1 MPLSI
6 SVSPGSPTPVYR
18 QIFDQ
23 VCAAV
28 VAGHLAE
35 GEALPTVRALAEEL
49 FLNPNTIARAYGDLA
64 REGVVESRGTRGV
77 FVKPRRQKYTRSER
91 RRRIEPT
98 LRAYVS
104 EALFLGF
111 TAEEIMEQVG
121 EEVEELSPDESKN
134 PRGTR

>member
-6 SVSPGSPTPVYR
+6 SVAPGSPTPVYK
-18 QIFDQ
+18 QIVDQ

-28 VAGHLAE
+28 VAGRLE
-35 GEALPTVRALAEEL
+35 EDEALPSVRLLAEEL
-49 FLNPNTIARAYGDLA
+49 VLNPNTVARAYSELA
-64 REGVVESRGTRGV
+64 REGVIESRGTRGM
-77 FVKPRRQKYTRSER
+77 FVRPRRQLYTRSER

-111 TAEEIMEQVG
+111 TPEEILAQV
-121 EEVEELSPDESKN
+121 EEDIEELSPSRSDKRKGS
-134 PRGTR
+134 R

>member
-18 QIFDQ
+18 QIVDQ
-23 VCAAV
+23 VCAAI

-35 GEALPTVRALAEEL
+35 GEAMPTVRALADEL
-49 FLNPNTIARAYGDLA
+49 FLNPNTVARAYGDLV
-64 REGVVESRGTRGV
+64 REGVIESRGSRGT
-77 FVKPRRQKYTRSER
+77 FVMPRKQQYTRPQR

-111 TAEEIMEQVG
+111 TAEEIIAQV
-121 EEVEELSPDESKN
+121 EEEIEELSPEKSSK